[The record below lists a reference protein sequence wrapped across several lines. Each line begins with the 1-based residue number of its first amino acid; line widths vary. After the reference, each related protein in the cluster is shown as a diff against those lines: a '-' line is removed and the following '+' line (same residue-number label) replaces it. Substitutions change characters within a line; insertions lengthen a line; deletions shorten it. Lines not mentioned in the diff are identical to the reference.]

1 MSVVHLPPGILF
13 CLRSSPLVILPF
25 SVFWVLQRILG
36 QTIKSAFPPWFI
48 VVAPLAVPLSI
59 AFGYSHFT
67 RRAVRRHAA
76 ERSAIMVPCVQENR
90 ISVSRRLVRGFEVG
104 CPADTFH
111 AWNEKYGYIYSYT
124 SLLDE
129 SIVTAEPEH
138 LKAILSTQ
146 HADFPKGP
154 EFYSITQSFLGN
166 GIFNTDGDIWRSHRA
181 LARPLFKKERISD
194 LEIFE
199 RYTKNVLTQ
208 IEQRHREGYPV
219 DIQDA
224 ASRFTIDA
232 ATEHLFGKC
241 VGSTF
246 TRFPY
251 PPKSGHESSLPVD
264 THPSDSFLDASA
276 GAQKQLLLRML
287 MGNYWPLG
295 EFWAD
300 KLKLLRRTVDD
311 FFEPVLVDALERKG
325 RGTAAPHTERDEKDF
340 VSLLDRLVQITDDKT
355 CIEDGLVDILIAGR
369 DTTAALL
376 TFSVYMMCEHPD
388 MAARLRSEILERV
401 GTSGKPTN
409 EDIREMKYLRAFI
422 NETLRLYPP
431 VIGNSR
437 TAEAATTLPN
447 KGGAPYYIP
456 GGTKVIF
463 FPFLTHR
470 RIDLWGPD
478 ALEFDPDRFL
488 DERMGKYLTPNPSIF
503 LPFSVGP
510 RICIGQQFAY
520 NEASYFL
527 IRLLQTYSSF
537 SLAQDAMPS
546 EYKCPKN
553 GASTSPMPMDGE
565 KINFAPYSAILNAK
579 GGLWVKMETE
589 SAVSVI

>member
-1 MSVVHLPPGILF
+1 MPVVHLPPGILF
-13 CLRSSPLVILPF
+13 CLRSSPLIIFPF
-25 SVFWVLQRILG
+25 SVFWILHRILG
-36 QTIKSAFPPWFI
+36 QKVNSAFPSWFI
-48 VVAPLAVPLSI
+48 AVAPLVVPLAI
-59 AFGYSHFT
+59 ALGYNYFT
-67 RRAVRRHAA
+67 TRAMRRHAA
-76 ERSAIMVPCVQENR
+76 ERGAIMVPSVQENR
-90 ISVSRRLVRGFEVG
+90 ISVSRRLVHGFETG

-111 AWNEKYGYIYSYT
+111 AWNQKYGYIYSYI
-124 SLLDE
+124 SVLDQ
-129 SIVTAEPEH
+129 SIFTTEPEH

-146 HADFPKGP
+146 HTDFPKGLD
-154 EFYSITQSFLGN
+154 FFSISESFLGT
-166 GIFNTDGDIWRSHRA
+166 GIFNTDGDIWKSHRA

-199 RYTKNVLTQ
+199 RHTNTVLTQ
-208 IEQRHREGYPV
+208 IEKRQREGYPV

-224 ASRFTIDA
+224 ASRLTIDA

-246 TRFPY
+246 AQFPY
-251 PPKSGHESSLPVD
+251 PSGSGHESSLPVD
-264 THPSDSFLDASA
+264 NHPSDSFLNASA
-276 GAQKQLLLRML
+276 GAQKQLLLRLL
-287 MGNYWPLG
+287 MGHYWPLG

-300 KLKLLRRTVDD
+300 KLRLLRKAVDD
-311 FFEPVLVDALERKG
+311 FFEPVLVDALKRKS
-325 RGTAAPHTERDEKDF
+325 RVTTAPDPEKDGKDF
-340 VSLLDRLVQITDDKT
+340 VSLLDRLVQITDDKKS
-355 CIEDGLVDILIAGR
+355 IQDGLVDILIAGR
-369 DTTAALL
+369 DTTAALV

-388 MAARLRSEILERV
+388 MASRLRSEILERV
-401 GTSGKPTN
+401 GTSRKPTN

-437 TAEAATTLPN
+437 TTEAATTLPN

-456 GGTKVIF
+456 GGTKIIF

-470 RIDLWGPD
+470 RTDLWGPD

-510 RICIGQQFAY
+510 RICLGQQFAY

-537 SLAQDAMPS
+537 SVAQDTQLS
-546 EYKCPKN
+546 EYISRKS
-553 GASTSPMPMDGE
+553 GASTSPMPMAGE
-565 KINFAPYSAILNAK
+565 KINFTPYSAIINAK
-579 GGLWVKMETE
+579 GGLWVRMEE
-589 SAVSVI
+589 EVAK

>member
-1 MSVVHLPPGILF
+1 MPVVHLPPGILF
-13 CLRSSPLVILPF
+13 CLRSSPFVVFPF
-25 SVFWVLQRILG
+25 SVFWILYRIHG
-36 QTIKSAFPPWFI
+36 QEDNSAFPSWLI
-48 VVAPLAVPLSI
+48 AVAPLAVPLAI
-59 AFGYSHFT
+59 ALGYNYFT
-67 RRAVRRHAA
+67 RRAMRRHAA
-76 ERSAIMVPCVQENR
+76 QRGAIMVPSVQENR
-90 ISVSRRLVRGFEVG
+90 ISVSRRLVHGFEAG
-104 CPADTFH
+104 RPADTFH

-124 SLLDE
+124 SILDK
-129 SIVTAEPEH
+129 SIVTTEPEH

-146 HADFPKGP
+146 HTDFPKGLL
-154 EFYSITQSFLGN
+154 ICLRT

-199 RYTKNVLTQ
+199 RHTNTVLTQ
-208 IEQRHREGYPV
+208 IERRQREGYPV

-246 TRFPY
+246 ARFPY
-251 PPKSGHESSLPVD
+251 PSGSGHENSLPVD
-264 THPSDSFLDASA
+264 NHPSDSFLNASA

-287 MGNYWPLG
+287 MGHYWPLG

-300 KLKLLRRTVDD
+300 RLKLLRRAVDA
-311 FFEPVLVDALERKG
+311 FFEPVLVDALERK
-325 RGTAAPHTERDEKDF
+325 RRATTAPSPEKDGKDF

-355 CIEDGLVDILIAGR
+355 SIQDGLVDILVAGR

-388 MAARLRSEILERV
+388 MASRLRSEMLERV
-401 GTSGKPTN
+401 GTSRKPTN

-437 TAEAATTLPN
+437 TTEAATTLPN

-470 RIDLWGPD
+470 RTDLWGPD
-478 ALEFDPDRFL
+478 AREFDPDRFL

-527 IRLLQTYSSF
+527 IRLLQKYPSF
-537 SLAQDAMPS
+537 SLAQDTQPS
-546 EYKCPKN
+546 EYISPK
-553 GASTSPMPMDGE
+553 SEPSSLPMPMGGE

-579 GGLWVKMETE
+579 GGLWVRMEE
-589 SAVSVI
+589 EVPK

>member
-1 MSVVHLPPGILF
+1 MPVVHLPPGILF
-13 CLRSSPLVILPF
+13 CLRSSPLVIFPF
-25 SVFWVLQRILG
+25 SVFWIIRRILG
-36 QTIKSAFPPWFI
+36 QNVSPTFPSWI
-48 VVAPLAVPLSI
+48 IAVAPLAIPLFI
-59 AFGYSHFT
+59 ALGYNYFT
-67 RRAVRRHAA
+67 TRTVRRHAA
-76 ERSAIMVPCVQENR
+76 ERGAIMVPSVQENR
-90 ISVSRRLVRGFEVG
+90 FSVSRRLVHGFEAG

-124 SLLDE
+124 SVLDN
-129 SIVTAEPEH
+129 SIVTTEPEH

-154 EFYSITQSFLGN
+154 DFFSITESFLGT

-199 RYTKNVLTQ
+199 RHSNTVLTQ
-208 IEQRHREGYPV
+208 IEQRQCEGYPV
-219 DIQDA
+219 DIQDV

-251 PPKSGHESSLPVD
+251 PSTSGYESSLPVD
-264 THPSDSFLDASA
+264 HHPSDSFLDASA

-287 MGNYWPLG
+287 MGYYWPLG

-300 KLKLLRRTVDD
+300 KLKLLRRAVDD
-311 FFEPVLVDALERKG
+311 FFEPVLVDALERK
-325 RGTAAPHTERDEKDF
+325 RRATAGTDTEKDGKNF

-355 CIEDGLVDILIAGR
+355 SIQDGLVDILIAGR

-376 TFSVYMMCEHPD
+376 TFSVYMMCEYPD
-388 MAARLRSEILERV
+388 MVARLRSEILERV
-401 GTSGKPTN
+401 GSHRKPTN
-409 EDIREMKYLRAFI
+409 EDIRELKYLRAFI

-437 TAEAATTLPN
+437 TADAATTLPN

-470 RIDLWGPD
+470 RTDLWGPD
-478 ALEFDPDRFL
+478 AGEFDPDRFL
-488 DERMGKYLTPNPSIF
+488 DERMGKYLSSNPSIF

-527 IRLLQTYSSF
+527 IRLLQKYLSF
-537 SLAQDAMPS
+537 SLARDTQSS
-546 EYKCPKN
+546 ESTCPKS
-553 GASTSPMPMDGE
+553 APLSLSMPMGGE
-565 KINFAPYSAILNAK
+565 KITFAPYSAILNAK
-579 GGLWVKMETE
+579 GGLWVRMEPE
-589 SAVSVI
+589 LAK